1 MKISKKLNNFLSS
14 GRIWLKLVPND
25 LLLFSEQRLLA
36 HFPGF
41 SLLPGK
47 KLGKNSGKYEKW
59 KFRKNW
65 ITFFL
70 VVGFSWNRSQ
80 TISYCF
86 LNNVCWLIFQV
97 SPCFPGKNLGKIREN
112 WEKWKFRKNWI
123 TFFLVV
129 GFGWN
134 QSQTISYCFL
144 NNVCWLI
151 FQVSPCF
158 PGKLGKNPGKL
169 GKMKISKKLNSFLS
183 SSRIWLKPVPN
194 DLLLFSEQRLLAH
207 FPGFS
212 LLPGKN
218 LGKIRENWEKW
229 KFRKIE

>member
-14 GRIWLKLVPND
+14 GRIWLKPVSND

-36 HFPGF
+36 HFSGF

-47 KLGKNSGKYEKW
+47 
-59 KFRKNW
+59 
-65 ITFFL
+65 
-70 VVGFSWNRSQ
+70 
-80 TISYCF
+80 
-86 LNNVCWLIFQV
+86 
-97 SPCFPGKNLGKIREN
+97 
-112 WEKWKFRKNWI
+112 
-123 TFFLVV
+123 
-129 GFGWN
+129 
-134 QSQTISYCFL
+134 
-144 NNVCWLI
+144 
-151 FQVSPCF
+151 
-158 PGKLGKNPGKL
+158 KLGKNPGKL

-229 KFRKIE
+229 KFRKNWITFFLVVGFSWNRSQTISYCFMNNVCWLIFQVSPCFPGKNLGKIPENTKNENFEKNWITFFLVVGFGWNRFQNDSL